1 MNRIGAKGTALITG
15 ASTGIGAVYADRL
28 AKRGHDLILVARNK
42 ERLASLARRL
52 SNCTGRKV
60 ETLEAD
66 LTSPADLQRVED
78 ILRTNASI
86 SMLVNNA
93 GVGAAGTLV
102 ASDVDKMDDMIR
114 LNVTALTR
122 LTYAAAPGF
131 VARGNGTIINI
142 SSTVAIAPEMLNGVY
157 GGTKAFVIVGET
169 SLGGRIAQAFFWCAV
184 VAIPLGIL
192 MASFRWLFEL
202 INPVAAP
209 MRAMPLTA
217 FLPAFIALFGMD
229 ETMKVAFLW
238 FGMFFYLLAVVV
250 EEVNR
255 VDNSLLETAYTLGAK
270 QRNALWLLFRA
281 SFPAIFSSFRI
292 LYDIGWTYVI
302 LAEMV
307 NSRKGVGYM
316 VEAARKVLDFERVY
330 AGIIAIGIAAFLF
343 RFLLTFLEGR
353 LFPWR
358 KGSSTFSGSG
368 AAVPS
373 ATAHLKAAKHGA

>member
-1 MNRIGAKGTALITG
+1 MANIGELFSIRKEISPRLRLVLAFLSWTVVVLVW
-15 ASTGIGAVYADRL
+15 IGLTHWEILPPFSLPKPMGVIRAL
-28 AKRGHDLILVARNK
+28 AKLWTEYDLLGNV
-42 ERLASLARRL
+42 
-52 SNCTGRKV
+52 V
-60 ETLEAD
+60 E
-66 LTSPADLQRVED
+66 SWW
-78 ILRTNASI
+78 
-86 SMLVNNA
+86 
-93 GVGAAGTLV
+93 
-102 ASDVDKMDDMIR
+102 
-114 LNVTALTR
+114 
-122 LTYAAAPGF
+122 
-131 VARGNGTIINI
+131 
-142 SSTVAIAPEMLNGVY
+142 
-157 GGTKAFVIVGET
+157 
-169 SLGGRIAQAFFWCAV
+169 RIAQAFFWCAV

-250 EEVNR
+250 EEVNK
-255 VDNSLLETAYTLGAK
+255 VDNALLETAYTLGAK
-270 QRNALWLLFRA
+270 QRHALWLMFRA

-307 NSRKGVGYM
+307 NARKGVGYM

-343 RFLLTFLEGR
+343 RFLLTFLERR

-358 KGSSTFSGSG
+358 QTASSTFSGAA
-368 AAVPS
+368 AAVPT
-373 ATAHLKAAKHGA
+373 AHAHLKAAKHGA

>member
-1 MNRIGAKGTALITG
+1 MNEWLTIRREVPRHLRWIFALI
-15 ASTGIGAVYADRL
+15 SWSIVV
-28 AKRGHDLILVARNK
+28 LIW
-42 ERLASLARRL
+42 
-52 SNCTGRKV
+52 
-60 ETLEAD
+60 
-66 LTSPADLQRVED
+66 
-78 ILRTNASI
+78 I
-86 SMLVNNA
+86 
-93 GVGAAGTLV
+93 
-102 ASDVDKMDDMIR
+102 
-114 LNVTALTR
+114 ALTYWSK
-122 LTYAAAPGF
+122 LHFSLPKPVGVIQAFGKLWTEYDLL
-131 VARGNGTIINI
+131 GNVFM
-142 SSTVAIAPEMLNGVY
+142 SWW
-157 GGTKAFVIVGET
+157 
-169 SLGGRIAQAFFWCAV
+169 RIAQAFFWCAV
-184 VAIPLGIL
+184 IAIPLGIL
-192 MASFRWLFEL
+192 MSSYRGLFEL

-217 FLPAFIALFGMD
+217 FLPAFIALFGID

-250 EEVNR
+250 EEANR
-255 VDNSLLETAYTLGAK
+255 VDNALLETAYTLGAN
-270 QRNALWLLFRA
+270 QAQVLWLVFRA

-343 RFLLTFLEGR
+343 RFLLTILEKR

-358 KGSSTFSGSG
+358 NAASTFAGGG

>member
-1 MNRIGAKGTALITG
+1 MSDWFTIRKDVSPRVRWAFALVSWCIVVLLW
-15 ASTGIGAVYADRL
+15 I
-28 AKRGHDLILVARNK
+28 
-42 ERLASLARRL
+42 
-52 SNCTGRKV
+52 
-60 ETLEAD
+60 
-66 LTSPADLQRVED
+66 
-78 ILRTNASI
+78 
-86 SMLVNNA
+86 
-93 GVGAAGTLV
+93 
-102 ASDVDKMDDMIR
+102 
-114 LNVTALTR
+114 ALTHWEILPPFSLPKPLGVVR
-122 LTYAAAPGF
+122 AFGKLWTEYDLL
-131 VARGNGTIINI
+131 GNVFK
-142 SSTVAIAPEMLNGVY
+142 SWW
-157 GGTKAFVIVGET
+157 
-169 SLGGRIAQAFFWCAV
+169 RIAQAFFWCAV

-250 EEVNR
+250 EEANR
-255 VDNSLLETAYTLGAK
+255 VDNALLETAYTLGAK
-270 QRNALWLLFRA
+270 QRQALWLVFRA

-358 KGSSTFSGSG
+358 KASAALAGGG

>member
-1 MNRIGAKGTALITG
+1 MSDWFTIRKEVSPRVRWAFAIVSWGIVVALWIVLTHWEILPPFSLPKPLG
-15 ASTGIGAVYADRL
+15 VIQAFGKLWTEY
-28 AKRGHDLILVARNK
+28 DLL
-42 ERLASLARRL
+42 
-52 SNCTGRKV
+52 G
-60 ETLEAD
+60 
-66 LTSPADLQRVED
+66 
-78 ILRTNASI
+78 
-86 SMLVNNA
+86 
-93 GVGAAGTLV
+93 
-102 ASDVDKMDDMIR
+102 
-114 LNVTALTR
+114 NV
-122 LTYAAAPGF
+122 F
-131 VARGNGTIINI
+131 K
-142 SSTVAIAPEMLNGVY
+142 SWW
-157 GGTKAFVIVGET
+157 
-169 SLGGRIAQAFFWCAV
+169 RIAQAFFWCAV
-184 VAIPLGIL
+184 VAIPLGVL

-250 EEVNR
+250 EEANR
-255 VDNSLLETAYTLGAK
+255 VDNALLETAYTLGAK
-270 QRNALWLLFRA
+270 QRQALWLVFRA
-281 SFPAIFSSFRI
+281 SFPSIFSSFRI

-343 RFLLTFLEGR
+343 RFLLTFLERR

-358 KGSSTFSGSG
+358 NAGPALAG
-368 AAVPS
+368 AGAVVPS

>member
-1 MNRIGAKGTALITG
+1 MSDWLSIRKDVSPRVRWT
-15 ASTGIGAVYADRL
+15 L
-28 AKRGHDLILVARNK
+28 AFVSWGFLVALWVVLTQW
-42 ERLASLARRL
+42 EILPPFSLP
-52 SNCTGRKV
+52 K
-60 ETLEAD
+60 
-66 LTSPADLQRVED
+66 P
-78 ILRTNASI
+78 
-86 SMLVNNA
+86 M
-93 GVGAAGTLV
+93 GV
-102 ASDVDKMDDMIR
+102 IH
-114 LNVTALTR
+114 
-122 LTYAAAPGF
+122 
-131 VARGNGTIINI
+131 
-142 SSTVAIAPEMLNGVY
+142 
-157 GGTKAFVIVGET
+157 AFVRLWTEYDL
-169 SLGGRIAQAFFWCAV
+169 LGNVFQSWWRIAQAFLWCAV

-202 INPVAAP
+202 VNPVAAP

-250 EEVNR
+250 EEANR
-255 VDNSLLETAYTLGAK
+255 VDNALLETAYTLGAK
-270 QRNALWLLFRA
+270 RRHALWLIFRA
-281 SFPAIFSSFRI
+281 CFPAIFASFRI

-307 NSRKGVGYM
+307 NARKGVGYM

-343 RFLLTFLEGR
+343 RFLLTFLEGK

-358 KGSSTFSGSG
+358 KTSGALAGTG

-373 ATAHLKAAKHGA
+373 ATTHLKVAKHGA

>member
-1 MNRIGAKGTALITG
+1 MSEWLSIR
-15 ASTGIGAVYADRL
+15 
-28 AKRGHDLILVARNK
+28 K
-42 ERLASLARRL
+42 EVSPRVRW
-52 SNCTGRKV
+52 
-60 ETLEAD
+60 TL
-66 LTSPADLQRVED
+66 
-78 ILRTNASI
+78 
-86 SMLVNNA
+86 
-93 GVGAAGTLV
+93 
-102 ASDVDKMDDMIR
+102 
-114 LNVTALTR
+114 
-122 LTYAAAPGF
+122 
-131 VARGNGTIINI
+131 
-142 SSTVAIAPEMLNGVY
+142 
-157 GGTKAFVIVGET
+157 AFVSWGFLVTLWIVLTQWEILPPF
-169 SLGGRIAQAFFWCAV
+169 SLPKPMGVLRAFVRLWTEYDLLGNVFQSWWRIAQAFFWCAV

-250 EEVNR
+250 EEANR
-255 VDNSLLETAYTLGAK
+255 VDNALLETAYTLGAK
-270 QRNALWLLFRA
+270 KRHALWLIFRA
-281 SFPAIFSSFRI
+281 CFPSIFASFRI

-307 NSRKGVGYM
+307 NARKGVGYM

-343 RFLLTFLEGR
+343 RFLLTFLER
-353 LFPWR
+353 KLFPWR
-358 KGSSTFSGSG
+358 KAAATLAGTG
-368 AAVPS
+368 AAVPT